1 MLFKRL
7 LTGALALIMI
17 TGTGMLSV
25 NSADKSAKTDYQAY
39 AKNLDKTTYSGNDL
53 GASYSKDSTTF
64 KVWAPQAASVKV
76 NIFEHGSDDEGDGG
90 GAIYLSGE
98 GFGAYL
104 VYEIGDDYLRQ

>member
-39 AKNLDKTTYSGNDL
+39 A
-53 GASYSKDSTTF
+53 
-64 KVWAPQAASVKV
+64 
-76 NIFEHGSDDEGDGG
+76 
-90 GAIYLSGE
+90 
-98 GFGAYL
+98 
-104 VYEIGDDYLRQ
+104 